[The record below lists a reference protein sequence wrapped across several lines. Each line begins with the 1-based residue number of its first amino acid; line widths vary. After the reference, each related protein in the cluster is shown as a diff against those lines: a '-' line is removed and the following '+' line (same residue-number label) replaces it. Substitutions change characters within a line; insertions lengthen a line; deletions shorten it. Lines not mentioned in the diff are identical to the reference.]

1 MLHTNERCTK
11 SPVCSYSLFERTEIP
26 HSNAKFS
33 MKLFLLLL
41 LLLFCGLFTSA
52 QTFQPSVPSI
62 QEAQI
67 QFQRRLVERG
77 PKAAFLEYLSH
88 DAVIFQPDAVNG
100 KQYWSSVKT
109 EPEGKLKREMLYL
122 DTASSRQLGYTTGN
136 WEWTPKGRTSP
147 AQRGQFVT
155 VWAKRQGGQF
165 KAVLDITTTED
176 PDIVE
181 RDDDRAPSREGGEAN
196 RRGWSAADPSMN
208 FLKRAM
214 GGERL
219 GGAYSAFAAKEV
231 RLLREGDPPI
241 VGRKRVVAE
250 TEDYRS
256 ITYPK
261 RVVLNESADM
271 AYVWNPCEYADSDE
285 GVERGH
291 CLHIWKLRGKSWNIT
306 LGVLSR
312 VRNLKKPELKLR
324 PKMASKN

>member
-1 MLHTNERCTK
+1 
-11 SPVCSYSLFERTEIP
+11 
-26 HSNAKFS
+26 
-33 MKLFLLLL
+33 MKLFLLILL
-41 LLLFCGLFTSA
+41 LSLCGTVTLA
-52 QTFQPSVPSI
+52 QSSESSVPGVRDT
-62 QEAQI
+62 QMA
-67 QFQRRLVERG
+67 FQRRLAERG
-77 PKAAFLEYLSH
+77 PKTAFLEFLSD
-88 DAVIFQPDAVNG
+88 DAVVFQPDAVNG

-109 EPEGKLKREMLYL
+109 EPEGRLRREMLYL
-122 DTASSRQLGYTTGN
+122 DMASSGQLGYSTGN
-136 WEWTPKGRTSP
+136 WEWTPKGRTGP
-147 AQRGQFVT
+147 TQRGQFVT
-155 VWAKRQGGQF
+155 VWAKRQGGRF

-181 RDDDRAPSREGGEAN
+181 RDDDRVPSRERGEAN
-196 RRGWSAADPSMN
+196 KRGWSAADPSMN

-219 GGAYSAFAAKEV
+219 GGAYSVFAAKDV

-250 TEDYRS
+250 TQEYRS
-256 ITYPK
+256 IAYPK

-285 GVERGH
+285 GVERGN

-312 VRNLKKPELKLR
+312 VRNTKKPELKLR
-324 PKMASKN
+324 PKLASKD